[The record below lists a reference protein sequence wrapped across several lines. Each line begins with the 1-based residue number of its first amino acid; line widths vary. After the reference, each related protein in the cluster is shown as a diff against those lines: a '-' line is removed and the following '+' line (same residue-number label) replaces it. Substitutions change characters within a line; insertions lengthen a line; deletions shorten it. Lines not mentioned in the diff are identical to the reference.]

1 MLHYDAVKWSY
12 RLTEHS
18 GGGMICDSRLCIFMA
33 EEGRDCGQEEQ
44 LQD

>member
-1 MLHYDAVKWSY
+1 MLDYDAVKWSY

-33 EEGRDCGQEEQ
+33 EE
-44 LQD
+44 